1 MDKWS
6 ENSRKPFAFAGK
18 YLLLDLPEKECKDGW
33 QILPYASYPYKVK
46 SCMDIIN

>member
-6 ENSRKPFAFAGK
+6 EKSRKTFEFAGK

-33 QILPYASYPYKVK
+33 QILPYASYPYKVN
-46 SCMDIIN
+46 STLL